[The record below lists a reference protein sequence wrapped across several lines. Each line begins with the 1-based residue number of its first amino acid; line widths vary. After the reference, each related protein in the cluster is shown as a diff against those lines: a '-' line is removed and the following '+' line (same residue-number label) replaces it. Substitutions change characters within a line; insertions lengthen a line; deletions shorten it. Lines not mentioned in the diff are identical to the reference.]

1 MLQSFRM
8 KEITPLIIGNWKMNP
23 VSFTE
28 AAALATAVVRSQKKA
43 PEAVVVVAPP
53 FPYLAEVGKKIGKST
68 VALAAQDVH
77 TQPVGPFT
85 GEVSIT
91 QLKDLNVQ
99 YVIIG
104 HSERRA
110 MGESDELV
118 REKVQ
123 VVLRHQLTPI
133 VCIGERERDEQGNFF
148 TFVEQQLR
156 SLAEVLPA
164 TVIKKV
170 VIAYEPIWAIG
181 TGNTATPDD
190 VKEMQLF
197 IEAVLTKLYDRPTAK
212 KVRLLY
218 GGSVKP
224 DNATTLYT
232 IGGMQGFLVGGAS
245 LKADEF
251 AAIIKATNI

>member
-1 MLQSFRM
+1 M
-8 KEITPLIIGNWKMNP
+8 KQTVPLIVGNWKMNP
-23 VSFTE
+23 MTLAE
-28 AAALATAVVRSQKKA
+28 ASNLATAIAKKLKKVA
-43 PEAVVVVAPP
+43 EPYVAIAPP
-53 FPYLAEVGKKIGKST
+53 FPYLAEVGKKIGKTT

-91 QLKDLNVQ
+91 QLKDLGVQ
-99 YVIIG
+99 FVIIG

-110 MGESDELV
+110 AGESDELV

-123 VVLRHQLTPI
+123 TVLRHGRTPI

-148 TFVEQQLR
+148 SFVESQLR
-156 SLAEVLPA
+156 SLAEVLPEIA
-164 TVIKKV
+164 IKKV

-197 IEAVLTKLYDRPTAK
+197 IEAALTKMYDRATAR
-212 KVRLLY
+212 KVRVIY

-224 DNATTLYT
+224 DNAAQLHKV
-232 IGGMQGFLVGGAS
+232 GGMCGFLVGGAS
-245 LKADEF
+245 LKADDF
-251 AAIIKATNI
+251 ATIITAVS

>member
-1 MLQSFRM
+1 M
-8 KEITPLIIGNWKMNP
+8 KQTVPLIIGNWKMNP
-23 VSFTE
+23 VSLADAIALG
-28 AAALATAVVRSQKKA
+28 AAVARSQKKL
-43 PEAVVVVAPP
+43 PEPYVAVAPP
-53 FPYLAEVGKKIGKST
+53 FPYLSEVGKKLGKST
-68 VALAAQDVH
+68 VALAAQDVF
-77 TQPVGPFT
+77 TQPLGPFT
-85 GEVSIT
+85 GEVSVS
-91 QLKDLNVQ
+91 QLKDLGVQ

-110 MGESDELV
+110 LGETDELV

-123 VVLRHQLTPI
+123 AVLRHQLTPV
-133 VCIGERERDEQGNFF
+133 VCVGERERDEQGNFF
-148 TFVEQQLR
+148 TFVERQLR
-156 SLAEVLPA
+156 SLSEAIPPLA
-164 TVIKKV
+164 IKKV

-181 TGNTATPDD
+181 TGNTATADD

-224 DNATTLYT
+224 DNAAQLHKV
-232 IGGMQGFLVGGAS
+232 GDMHGFLVGGAS
-245 LKADEF
+245 LKADDF

>member
-1 MLQSFRM
+1 MTLA
-8 KEITPLIIGNWKMNP
+8 
-23 VSFTE
+23 E
-28 AAALATAVVRSQKKA
+28 ASNLATAIAKKLKKVA
-43 PEAVVVVAPP
+43 EPYVAIAPP
-53 FPYLAEVGKKIGKST
+53 FPYLAEVGKKIGKTT

-91 QLKDLNVQ
+91 QLKDLGVQ
-99 YVIIG
+99 FVIIG

-110 MGESDELV
+110 AGESDELV

-123 VVLRHQLTPI
+123 TVLRHGRTPI

-148 TFVEQQLR
+148 SFVESQLR
-156 SLAEVLPA
+156 SLAEVLPEIA
-164 TVIKKV
+164 IKKV

-197 IEAVLTKLYDRPTAK
+197 IEAALTKMYDRATAR
-212 KVRLLY
+212 KVRVIY

-224 DNATTLYT
+224 DNAAQLHKV
-232 IGGMQGFLVGGAS
+232 GGMCGFLVGGAS
-245 LKADEF
+245 LKADDF
-251 AAIIKATNI
+251 ATIITAVS